1 MCVWYLKRIEQ
12 TAQTGLALIF
22 AFILIF
28 ICKPLFSF
36 FKLHVPNE
44 AHSWLVLL
52 IASNPCKHFEYSLR
66 VFFCWDFSVFFAIV
80 FNNTKIFKNV
90 LIFVRII

>member
-1 MCVWYLKRIEQ
+1 MWYLKHIEQ
-12 TAQTGLALIF
+12 TAQTGLALIV

-28 ICKPLFSF
+28 ICKPLFS
-36 FKLHVPNE
+36 NE

-66 VFFCWDFSVFFAIV
+66 VFFCWVFSVFFAIV